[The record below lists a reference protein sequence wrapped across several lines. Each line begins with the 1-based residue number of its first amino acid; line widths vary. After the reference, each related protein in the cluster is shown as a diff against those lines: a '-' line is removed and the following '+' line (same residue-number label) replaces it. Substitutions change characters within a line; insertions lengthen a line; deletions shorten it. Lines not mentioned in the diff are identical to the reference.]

1 MPCTT
6 PRTRFVRL
14 CANAKV
20 CSLTDVFDRA
30 VLSLQVSTQAKKTGL
45 ALTSTLY
52 NPDLKKHLDKLVD
65 AMAAPGAVPST
76 IKALSST
83 TFVAEVN
90 APVLAVMVPLLIR
103 ALKERST
110 ETTRMTCIIIAN
122 LVKLVRDPK
131 IAATYLGV
139 LVPAVDNIA
148 SGHAFPEVRRPH
160 PTNDSR
166 AIFF

>member
-1 MPCTT
+1 M
-6 PRTRFVRL
+6 
-14 CANAKV
+14 
-20 CSLTDVFDRA
+20 TDVFDRA